1 MEKPIRSMDMKE
13 SKLILKTEKNCSSEA
28 EKPQKFKPSSIRF
41 LQKPKYMNKNIFT
54 AILVFTT
61 FLSYSQSENQVKRIL
76 KSVTAFNQVDSLKT
90 AHPSWRIFSEIL
102 SDIDTTKYP
111 AIKNPVLGEIRQMT
125 LDRLGA
131 KNFLF
136 KIVET
141 DIDQMCRAQYI
152 YLDGEKYNL
161 AQQDSMA
168 QLIAYKHNTG
178 TDFLDLHAE
187 FNMDGSTPDIGWFNK
202 FMVHDAFFDAVFN
215 QYKGN
220 VFSVRVPD
228 VNGIFIIHKTHE
240 NIVRNLYKTIWI
252 GYEE

>member
-1 MEKPIRSMDMKE
+1 MEKFLFPQFLIYL
-13 SKLILKTEKNCSSEA
+13 SKPKFIAMFRNLSILILLLASFRAISQTEIQA
-28 EKPQKFKPSSIRF
+28 RR
-41 LQKPKYMNKNIFT
+41 L
-54 AILVFTT
+54 
-61 FLSYSQSENQVKRIL
+61 L
-76 KSVTAFNQVDSLKT
+76 KGVTGFHQVDSLKSE
-90 AHPSWRIFSEIL
+90 HPKWRIFSEIL

-125 LDRLGA
+125 LDRLGV

-136 KIVET
+136 KIVES

-152 YLDGEKYNL
+152 YLDGEKYNP

-178 TDFLDLHAE
+178 TDFLDLHSE

-202 FMVHDAFFDAVFN
+202 FIVHDAFFDAVFN

-252 GYEE
+252 GYE

>member
-1 MEKPIRSMDMKE
+1 
-13 SKLILKTEKNCSSEA
+13 
-28 EKPQKFKPSSIRF
+28 
-41 LQKPKYMNKNIFT
+41 MNKNIFT

>member
-1 MEKPIRSMDMKE
+1 MIKT
-13 SKLILKTEKNCSSEA
+13 ILTA
-28 EKPQKFKPSSIRF
+28 F
-41 LQKPKYMNKNIFT
+41 LLMTGF
-54 AILVFTT
+54 FG
-61 FLSYSQSENQVKRIL
+61 YSQNVNQARKVL
-76 KSVTAFNQVDSLKT
+76 KNVTRFDQLDSLKSEY
-90 AHPSWRIFSEIL
+90 PKWRIFSEIL

-125 LDRLGA
+125 LDRLGM
-131 KNFLF
+131 KSYLF

-152 YLDGEKYNL
+152 YLDGEKYNP

-168 QLIAYKHNTG
+168 RFIAYKHNTG

-187 FNMDGSTPDIGWFNK
+187 FNMDGSTSDIGWFNK
-202 FMVHDAFFDAVFN
+202 LMVHDVFFDAVFN

>member
-1 MEKPIRSMDMKE
+1 
-13 SKLILKTEKNCSSEA
+13 
-28 EKPQKFKPSSIRF
+28 
-41 LQKPKYMNKNIFT
+41 MNKNIFT
-54 AILVFTT
+54 AILVFSV
-61 FLSYSQSENQVKRIL
+61 FSCFSQSENQVRRVL
-76 KSVTAFNQVDSLKT
+76 KSTVAFNQVDSLKT
-90 AHPSWRIFSEIL
+90 VHPSWRIFSEIL

-125 LDRLGA
+125 LDRLGM
-131 KNFLF
+131 KSYLF

-152 YLDGEKYNL
+152 YLDGEKYNPE
-161 AQQDSMA
+161 QQDSMA
-168 QLIAYKHNTG
+168 LFIAYKHNTG
-178 TDFLDLHAE
+178 SDFLDLHAE
-187 FNMDGSTPDIGWFNK
+187 FNMDGSTSDIGWFNK
-202 FMVHDAFFDAVFN
+202 FMVHDVFFDAVFN

-228 VNGIFIIHKTHE
+228 VNGVFIIHKTHE